1 MCDLNAERRRGLA
14 TLTAITV
21 AQALRQIS
29 TKVSIRSCRTAAR
42 YDFHPVRP
50 AVPILAKLPMI
61 HHLCGSKGRPP
72 LSIGRC
78 AVQMIDLGIEMRP
91 REEPGQRVGTYGS
104 NPAGPPAMPSALT
117 GTPRNW
123 PRSRRM

>member
-42 YDFHPVRP
+42 YDSHPVRP

-78 AVQMIDLGIEMRP
+78 AVQMIDLGTEMRP
-91 REEPGQRVGTYGS
+91 RGSRLGSAARACSDLMGSRALSATPG
-104 NPAGPPAMPSALT
+104 
-117 GTPRNW
+117 
-123 PRSRRM
+123 

>member
-1 MCDLNAERRRGLA
+1 MCDLNAERRSSQA

-42 YDFHPVRP
+42 YDVHPVRS

-78 AVQMIDLGIEMRP
+78 AVQMIDLAIELRP
-91 REEPGQRVGTYGS
+91 RKDREPGWRR
-104 NPAGPPAMPSALT
+104 
-117 GTPRNW
+117 PR
-123 PRSRRM
+123 

>member
-1 MCDLNAERRRGLA
+1 MCDPNAERRSGLA

-61 HHLCGSKGRPP
+61 HRLCGSKGRPP

-78 AVQMIDLGIEMRP
+78 AVQMIYLGIEMRP
-91 REEPGQRVGTYGS
+91 RDDRESG
-104 NPAGPPAMPSALT
+104 
-117 GTPRNW
+117 W
-123 PRSRRM
+123 RRARARISWAREHL